1 MKPVKI
7 VLATGGFDPLH
18 RGHIAYLKA
27 AAELGDLLIVG
38 LNSDAWLTRKKS
50 QPFMP
55 MIERRA
61 VVSSLKWVDETIE
74 YDDSDN
80 SSCAAIELVRK
91 RYPDAEIV
99 FANGGDRGSSNTPE
113 LALADTDPL
122 LTFAWAVGGDNKDNS
137 SSWIL
142 QEWKNPKTDRV
153 WGYYRVL
160 HQDGREVKVKELTVD
175 PGKKLSL
182 QKHSK
187 RSEFWFVA
195 HGQATVYTINC
206 SSDLELMGVFG
217 RNQSLWIHNGQW
229 HQLAN
234 ESEEPLRLIE
244 IQYGENCIEDD
255 IIRK

>member
-1 MKPVKI
+1 MKV
-7 VLATGGFDPLH
+7 VLITGGFDPVH
-18 RGHIAYLKA
+18 QGHISYIRS

-55 MIERRA
+55 MVERRA
-61 VVSSLKWVDETIE
+61 VVSSIRWVDEVIE
-74 YDDSDN
+74 YDDSDD
-80 SSCAAIELVRK
+80 SSCAAISIVRS
-91 RYPDAEIV
+91 RYPDADII
-99 FANGGDRGSSNTPE
+99 FANGGDRGRSNTPE
-113 LALADTDPL
+113 LSMLQSDPKL
-122 LTFAWAVGGDNKDNS
+122 SFVWSVGGDNKANS

-142 QEWKNPKTDRV
+142 KEWKTPKTDRA

-160 HQDGREVKVKELTVD
+160 HQDERQVKVKELTVD
-175 PGKKLSL
+175 PGKRLSL

-195 HGQATVYTINC
+195 HGQASVYTINC
-206 SSDLELMGVFG
+206 SSDIELMGVFG
-217 RNQSLWIHNGQW
+217 RFQNLWIQNGQW
-229 HQLAN
+229 HQLVN
-234 ESEEPLRLIE
+234 DSDEPLRLIE